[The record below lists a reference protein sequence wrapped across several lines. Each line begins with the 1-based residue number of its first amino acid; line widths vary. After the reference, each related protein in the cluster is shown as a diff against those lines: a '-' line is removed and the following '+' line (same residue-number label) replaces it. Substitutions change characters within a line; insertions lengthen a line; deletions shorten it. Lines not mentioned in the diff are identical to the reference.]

1 MRTKDNICL
10 ACGDYF
16 VSSSYG
22 SRTCC
27 DPCIEGELDRE
38 ADSEMER
45 EREGRDYREE
55 MD

>member
-27 DPCIEGELDRE
+27 DECIDGVLDQDAE
-38 ADSEMER
+38 AALER
-45 EREGRDYREE
+45 EREGRDAAYL
-55 MD
+55 DD